1 MSIKSLTA
9 AMLIGVVTLTGCTSM
24 SEYRERLK
32 QYNDSQSYA
41 MNVTRQFWQP
51 KFSDTPVPK
60 GVFVS
65 NSTLGRD
72 VTLSTMSWLAG
83 GSSLL
88 PGGFGLDLGMAF
100 ISEMG
105 KKTPPDMLPHI
116 LAYVDASKFPTRKE
130 AELEAVRQ
138 VHSAVKKAL
147 NDTGLSIAKDYPPTH
162 TEILWTD
169 FNIAE
174 IQFENEKLGCT
185 PWRQI
190 SSEMRYSERKTK
202 ACWVEISVR
211 AIDEDDLPATTV
223 PDWMATQGIAWP
235 IAEKAEVRW
244 IIPETANVDKDALF
258 AAAAKYLPDDYWFYL
273 EPRKKKGQKKYS
285 APYLLNNKGAHFFVI
300 EKDTGENKSR

>member
-32 QYNDSQSYA
+32 QYDATKSYA

-51 KFSDTPVPK
+51 KFQDTPVPK

-105 KKTPPDMLPHI
+105 KKTPPDMLSHI

-130 AELEAVRQ
+130 AELEAVNQ
-138 VHSAVKKAL
+138 VYLATQK
-147 NDTGLSIAKDYPPTH
+147 GLKDLGFTISKLVEPEH
-162 TEILWTD
+162 ISFLWV
-169 FNIAE
+169 NQSHAGVL
-174 IQFENEKLGCT
+174 FENEKLGCT
-185 PWRQI
+185 PHAELGNNSDALKEKGCWLGVAI
-190 SSEMRYSERKTK
+190 DEM
-202 ACWVEISVR
+202 
-211 AIDEDDLPATTV
+211 DEDDLPATKV
-223 PDWMATQGIAWP
+223 PVWMASGGTTAWP
-235 IAEKAEVRW
+235 MYEKARIMW
-244 IIPETANVDKDALF
+244 TLSK
-258 AAAAKYLPDDYWFYL
+258 AAKVDLDTLYAATAKHLPDNYWLYV
-273 EPRKKKGQKKYS
+273 EPRKVEGKKGRTP
-285 APYLLNNKGAHFFVI
+285 PYLLDNKGTHFFVI
-300 EKDTGENKSR
+300 EQETEKTAKR